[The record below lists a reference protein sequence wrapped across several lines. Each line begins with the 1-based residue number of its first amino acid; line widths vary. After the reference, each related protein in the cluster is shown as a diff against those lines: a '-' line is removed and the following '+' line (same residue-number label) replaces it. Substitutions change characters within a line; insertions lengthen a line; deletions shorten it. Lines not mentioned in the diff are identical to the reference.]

1 MFTPILAPM
10 TRGILCTAYARLTP
24 GTSEDDCRNAAREL
38 YANGLVTVLDKG
50 VLADTLWVRGSARA
64 HVGYVVDARKKIVLA
79 MCATDNLARGASA
92 QALQA
97 FNVSMG
103 WRDALGLP
111 EIAQFP

>member
-1 MFTPILAPM
+1 MAELSISPDEIRSALSEFAQ
-10 TRGILCTAYARLTP
+10 AYEP
-24 GTSEDDCRNAAREL
+24 GAAQKTE
-38 YANGLVTVLDKG
+38 
-50 VLADTLWVRGSARA
+50 
-64 HVGYVVDARKKIVLA
+64 VGYVVDARKKIVLA

-103 WRDALGLP
+103 WPDALGLP